1 MLPFLLK
8 GKNNAKCHIFLSY
21 ICSPVY
27 INTPPPPSPHT
38 VLCCFFFFKY
48 KPKHLSSGLYY
59 QIFFLFYW
67 FKYGPCHFSALL
79 NWTDF
84 ISLTVPEHAA
94 S

>member
-1 MLPFLLK
+1 MS
-8 GKNNAKCHIFLSY
+8 HIPILYLFPSIY
-21 ICSPVY
+21 EY
-27 INTPPPPSPHT
+27 PPPSPHT
-38 VLCCFFFFKY
+38 VLCFFFFFKY